1 MYAFVFVSEL
11 VERMNHGSMLQALK
25 KQNIT
30 QQLTAKDERIQNY
43 RCLRRWQLVYEHLAR
58 QLEPAEAAIA
68 TYSLGLKTNKK
79 LLVIHITEKTEK
91 IVTLRD
97 LSNLHEKHFA

>member
-1 MYAFVFVSEL
+1 
-11 VERMNHGSMLQALK
+11 MNDGRVLQALK
-25 KQNIT
+25 NQNIT

-43 RCLRRWQLVYEHLAR
+43 RRLRRWQLVYEHLVR

-68 TYSLGLKTNKK
+68 TDSLGLKTNKK
-79 LLVIHITEKTEK
+79 LLAIHMTEK